1 MIYEFSQ
8 RSMPMNGSFKE
19 GRHPMQKGE
28 GHGKGKEES
37 RKAER
42 IAKYLYLGEWHVRQ
56 GGPVGQ
62 PGNYPEQ

>member
-1 MIYEFSQ
+1 
-8 RSMPMNGSFKE
+8 
-19 GRHPMQKGE
+19 MQKGE

-62 PGNYPEQ
+62 PCNYPEQ